1 MWRGLSALSLDNA
14 RNHPVKPSVSKDKRP
29 VNLDLGSMKLPITA
43 YVSITHRLSGVFL
56 FLVSGLMVWALDTSL
71 RSEEGFNS
79 VASTLT
85 MPLSKAILWLIA
97 SALSYHALSGV
108 KHIIMD
114 FGIGETMKG
123 GVTGARIVIA
133 LAVILSAVWGVAIW

>member
-1 MWRGLSALSLDNA
+1 M
-14 RNHPVKPSVSKDKRP
+14 VSKDKRP
-29 VNLDLGSMKLPITA
+29 VNLDIGSMQLPITA

-79 VASTLT
+79 VSATLA
-85 MPLSKAILWLIA
+85 MPVSKAILWLIA

-114 FGIGETMKG
+114 FGIGETMQG
-123 GVTGARIVIA
+123 GVTGARIVIVLAIA
-133 LAVILSAVWGVAIW
+133 LAVFWGVVIW

>member
-1 MWRGLSALSLDNA
+1 M
-14 RNHPVKPSVSKDKRP
+14 KPTVSKDKRP
-29 VNLDLGSMKLPITA
+29 VNLDLGSMQLPITA

-56 FLVSGLMVWALDTSL
+56 FLVSGLMVWALDTRL

-114 FGIGETMKG
+114 FGIGETMQG

-133 LAVILSAVWGVAIW
+133 LAICLAVFWGVVIW

>member
-1 MWRGLSALSLDNA
+1 M
-14 RNHPVKPSVSKDKRP
+14 KPMVSKDKRP
-29 VNLDLGSMKLPITA
+29 VNLDIGSMQLPITA

-79 VASTLT
+79 VSATLA
-85 MPLSKAILWLIA
+85 MPVSKAILWLIA

-114 FGIGETMKG
+114 FGIGETMQG
-123 GVTGARIVIA
+123 GVTGARIVIVLAIA
-133 LAVILSAVWGVAIW
+133 LAVFWGVVIW

>member
-1 MWRGLSALSLDNA
+1 
-14 RNHPVKPSVSKDKRP
+14 
-29 VNLDLGSMKLPITA
+29 
-43 YVSITHRLSGVFL
+43 
-56 FLVSGLMVWALDTSL
+56 
-71 RSEEGFNS
+71 
-79 VASTLT
+79 

-123 GVTGARIVIA
+123 GVAGARIVIA
-133 LAVILSAVWGVAIW
+133 LAIILSAVWGVAIW

>member
-1 MWRGLSALSLDNA
+1 MK
-14 RNHPVKPSVSKDKRP
+14 HTVSKDKRQ
-29 VNLDLGSMKLPITA
+29 VNLDLGSMQLPITA

-79 VASTLT
+79 VASTLN

-114 FGIGETMKG
+114 FGIGETMQG

-133 LAVILSAVWGVAIW
+133 LAICLAVFWGVVIW

>member
-1 MWRGLSALSLDNA
+1 M
-14 RNHPVKPSVSKDKRP
+14 VSKDKRP
-29 VNLDLGSMKLPITA
+29 VNLDIGSMQLPITA

-56 FLVSGLMVWALDTSL
+56 FLVSGLMVWALDTGL

-79 VASTLT
+79 VSATLA
-85 MPLSKAILWLIA
+85 MPVSKAILWLIA

-114 FGIGETMKG
+114 FGIGETMQG
-123 GVTGARIVIA
+123 GVTGARIVIVLAIA
-133 LAVILSAVWGVAIW
+133 LAVFWGVVIW

>member
-1 MWRGLSALSLDNA
+1 
-14 RNHPVKPSVSKDKRP
+14 
-29 VNLDLGSMKLPITA
+29 
-43 YVSITHRLSGVFL
+43 
-56 FLVSGLMVWALDTSL
+56 
-71 RSEEGFNS
+71 
-79 VASTLT
+79 

-114 FGIGETMKG
+114 FGIGETMQG

-133 LAVILSAVWGVAIW
+133 LAICLAVFWGVVIW

>member
-1 MWRGLSALSLDNA
+1 M
-14 RNHPVKPSVSKDKRP
+14 VSKDKRP
-29 VNLDLGSMKLPITA
+29 VNLDIGSMQLPITA

-56 FLVSGLMVWALDTSL
+56 FLVSGLMVWALDMSL

-79 VASTLT
+79 VSATLA
-85 MPLSKAILWLIA
+85 MPVSKAILWLIA

-114 FGIGETMKG
+114 FGIGETMQG
-123 GVTGARIVIA
+123 GVTGARIVIVLAIA
-133 LAVILSAVWGVAIW
+133 LAVFWGVVIW

>member
-1 MWRGLSALSLDNA
+1 M
-14 RNHPVKPSVSKDKRP
+14 KPTVSKDKRP
-29 VNLDLGSMKLPITA
+29 VNLDLGSMQLPITA

-79 VASTLT
+79 VESTLT

-114 FGIGETMKG
+114 FGIGETMQG

-133 LAVILSAVWGVAIW
+133 LAICLAVFWGVVIW

>member
-1 MWRGLSALSLDNA
+1 L
-14 RNHPVKPSVSKDKRP
+14 KPMVSKDKRP
-29 VNLDLGSMKLPITA
+29 VNLDIGSMQLPITA

-79 VASTLT
+79 VSATLA
-85 MPLSKAILWLIA
+85 MPVSKAILWLIA

-114 FGIGETMKG
+114 FGIGETMQG
-123 GVTGARIVIA
+123 GVTGARIVIVLAIA
-133 LAVILSAVWGVAIW
+133 LAVFWGVVIW